1 MKNNLVIELS
11 NIKKIYD
18 LGKFD
23 SKHFARKLMGNK
35 KIATLTALDNINLDI
50 SSNERVA
57 LIGDN
62 GAGKST
68 LLKIISKITVPTKG
82 LVNISGSVSSLL
94 EAGVGFHPELN
105 GIENIYLNG
114 AILGM
119 NRREVQKK

>member
-23 SKHFARKLMGNK
+23 NKYFAQKLMGNK
-35 KIATLTALDNINLDI
+35 KIATLTALDNINLNI

-62 GAGKST
+62 GSGKST
-68 LLKIISKITVPTKG
+68 LLKI
-82 LVNISGSVSSLL
+82 
-94 EAGVGFHPELN
+94 
-105 GIENIYLNG
+105 
-114 AILGM
+114 
-119 NRREVQKK
+119 